1 MKRDWEIIRQVLISV
16 EEDKFDEFV
25 KETAQVDV
33 VIQNSVLLL
42 EAGFLKGSY
51 EYLFADDRDKTLDI
65 DGLTWKGHELLDT
78 IRSKPVWDKIKSTA
92 LDKGLELTFDA
103 VKLLGANGRMKN
115 PGISSSRSSSFLK
128 CPAP

>member
-103 VKLLGANGRMKN
+103 VKLLGAKALALVVGNLG
-115 PGISSSRSSSFLK
+115 
-128 CPAP
+128 